1 MPKLKRGTVWP
12 QPAKMPL
19 TAEQIEEIANGSM
32 TYGQIKEEYGE
43 EVVIEVG
50 IARDPDTRE
59 WTDEDFSRAQPAE
72 KAVPH
77 IVEHW
82 HRAQAKKE
90 AMA

>member
-12 QPAKMPL
+12 QPAKMDL
-19 TAEQIEEIANGSM
+19 TEKEFEEIATGPM
-32 TYGQIKEEYGE
+32 TYGQIKEKYGE
-43 EVVIEVG
+43 EVAIDVG

-82 HRAQAKKE
+82 RRAQAKKE

>member
-1 MPKLKRGTVWP
+1 MTAAGREAL
-12 QPAKMPL
+12 AL
-19 TAEQIEEIANGSM
+19 TKEEIEEIASGSM
-32 TYGQIKEEYGE
+32 TYEQVEEKYGE
-43 EVVIEVG
+43 EIAIDVG

-82 HRAQAKKE
+82 RRAQAKKE

>member
-1 MPKLKRGTVWP
+1 MPKLKPETVWP
-12 QPAKMPL
+12 QPAKMHL
-19 TAEQIEEIANGSM
+19 TEKDLEEIATGPM
-32 TYGQIKEEYGE
+32 TYGQIKEKYGE
-43 EVVIEVG
+43 EVAIDVG

-72 KAVPH
+72 KALPH

-82 HRAQAKKE
+82 HRAQAKKK

>member
-1 MPKLKRGTVWP
+1 MPKLKLGTIWP
-12 QPAKMPL
+12 QPAKVEL
-19 TAEQIEEIANGSM
+19 TKEEIEEIASGSM
-32 TYGQIKEEYGE
+32 TYEQVEEKYGE
-43 EVVIEVG
+43 EIAIDVG

-82 HRAQAKKE
+82 RRAQAKKE